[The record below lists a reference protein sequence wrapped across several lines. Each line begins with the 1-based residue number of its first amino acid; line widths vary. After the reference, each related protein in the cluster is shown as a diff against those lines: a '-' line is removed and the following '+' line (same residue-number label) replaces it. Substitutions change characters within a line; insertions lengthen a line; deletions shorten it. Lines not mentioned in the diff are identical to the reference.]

1 MKLFE
6 VQLKYLYNFVSGIQK
21 QQYIGDSQLLEREKH
36 LVREP
41 MQQIPKKGTLIRL
54 VDPDTGKD
62 LTHDVFKPK
71 EKSFFNR
78 NNEEEKLRSDVN
90 ANFAALVSIFY

>member
-1 MKLFE
+1 M
-6 VQLKYLYNFVSGIQK
+6 QLKYLYNFVSGIQK

-36 LVREP
+36 LVGEP

-62 LTHDVFKPK
+62 LTRDVFKPR

-90 ANFAALVSIFY
+90 ANFAALVSMFY